1 MKPEI
6 FPDTSFIIPFI
17 IETDTTRKARD
28 FYTSFPGTCAA
39 SMSVYEEAFF
49 VGLRLVAEDEFGITG
64 TGQLKE
70 HIRDKGYG
78 FADEFI
84 SHLND
89 LFSGLVIVPDS
100 TNLSRIEEIARTHT
114 LLPND
119 ALIVAT
125 CREHAIPKIATFDRD
140 FFSIKNPGRVKI

>member
-1 MKPEI
+1 MDL
-6 FPDTSFIIPFI
+6 FLDTSFIIPLI

-28 FYTSFPGTCAA
+28 FYSSVPGTCAV

-49 VGLRLVAEDEFGITG
+49 VGLRIIAEDEFGITG
-64 TGQLKE
+64 TAKLKE
-70 HIRDKGYG
+70 HIRNEGYG

-84 SHLND
+84 RNLNEV
-89 LFSGLVIVPDS
+89 FTGLVIVSDS
-100 TNLSRIEEIARTHT
+100 SNLSSITEIARIHA

-125 CREHAIPKIATFDRD
+125 CREHAISKIATFDRD
-140 FFSIKNPGRVKI
+140 FSKIKDPVRVKI